1 MNQKGGVGK
10 TTCAVNLGAALA
22 SRNQRVLLV
31 DADAQANLTLH
42 FGIEAGRLERST
54 YTVLTG
60 RSTAREAIRPDV
72 RPGLSVLPAHLDL
85 AGAEIELVNTMGRE
99 TVLRRALA
107 CYFEEEAFDF
117 VLFDCPPSLGL
128 LALNALLASTE
139 VFIPLQTEF
148 FALQGMSRLLEV
160 VELIRSRLGHAVDIT
175 GIIPTLYD
183 SRTNLSQEVVR
194 EIRRYF
200 GPSVFR
206 TIVHNNIK
214 LAECP
219 SHGTTIFEYAPSSKG
234 AKDFQRLAREVL
246 RRHDSAP
253 SHQERGVFSIRSQK
267 EVDARLSNPEEAR
280 ISEEVR
286 GREPI
291 RDELPV
297 REPIGDEVPSS
308 DGVLPPAADGSHAP
322 GPTSLN

>member
-1 MNQKGGVGK
+1 
-10 TTCAVNLGAALA
+10 
-22 SRNQRVLLV
+22 
-31 DADAQANLTLH
+31 
-42 FGIEAGRLERST
+42 
-54 YTVLTG
+54 VLTG
-60 RSTAREAIRPDV
+60 RSTVREAVHPDV

-107 CYFEEEAFDF
+107 AYFEEEAFDF

-128 LALNALLASTE
+128 LSLNALLASTE

-160 VELIRSRLGHAVDIT
+160 VELIRSRLDHAVDIT

-194 EIRRYF
+194 EVRRYF

-219 SHGTTIFEYAPSSKG
+219 SHGTTIFEYAPSSRG
-234 AKDFQRLAREVL
+234 AKDFQQLAREVM
-246 RRHDSAP
+246 RRDDSAP
-253 SHQERGVFSIRSQK
+253 SCQERGVFSIRSQK
-267 EVDARLSNPEEAR
+267 KVDLTRSATSTSPLEGAAEAR
-280 ISEEVR
+280 APNAEQVSTCEEV
-286 GREPI
+286 
-291 RDELPV
+291 PV
-297 REPIGDEVPSS
+297 REGIPLREEQPTPEDVVVSEGGSS
-308 DGVLPPAADGSHAP
+308 DVT